1 MFVHAGGDVVVRM
14 TELVA
19 IIDRRA
25 VEDPGPTRELLEF
38 MRSQGRVED
47 VAAGEVKSLIVCS
60 PRRRRRR
67 AQGTARIVLSPISVG
82 TLHHRV
88 GLLDDLGE
96 PLAGG

>member
-25 VEDPGPTRELLEF
+25 VDDPGPTREMLEF
-38 MRSQGRVED
+38 LRSQGRVED
-47 VAAGEVKSLIVCS
+47 VAAGEVKSVIVCS
-60 PRRRRRR
+60 RRRRRRR
-67 AQGTARIVLSPISVG
+67 ARGAARIVLSPISVG

-88 GLLDDLGE
+88 GVLDGMGE

>member
-14 TELVA
+14 TDVVA

-25 VEDPGPTRELLEF
+25 VDEPGPTRELLEF

-47 VAAGEVKSLIVCS
+47 AAAGEVKSVIVCS

-67 AQGTARIVLSPISVG
+67 ARTPGRIVLSPISVG

-88 GLLDDLGE
+88 GVLEDLSDGA
-96 PLAGG
+96 AGG